1 MGGVILA
8 YLLLGISG
16 GTIVYHRLDRTFC
29 PTWLRDTHYWLGIVT
44 ILLVLLLLAIGI
56 VGTLGHYG
64 SLGHSFHL
72 VVGWLVVILVLSS
85 GAIALKIDRISWARR
100 VHLSLNLILLIALI
114 LVSFTGWEVVQKYL

>member
-8 YLLLGISG
+8 YGLLGISG
-16 GTIVYHRLDRTFC
+16 GMIVYYRLNPTSR

-72 VVGWLVVILVLSS
+72 LAGWLVVILVLLSA
-85 GAIALKIDRISWARR
+85 AIAHQIDHISWARR
-100 VHLSLNLILLIALI
+100 VHLSLSLILLIALI
-114 LVSFTGWEVVQKYL
+114 LVSLTGWEVVQKYL